1 MNNITGLILSIL
13 LLSFSAPSQADD
25 CSEFGNNH
33 YMKWIDLDA
42 SCISKSDLVKKIDAE
57 GVWELTNRE
66 ESNRN
71 DVMTLMYS
79 NRNDRE
85 MTAEIN
91 FLAID
96 NQGSNILEV
105 NYLLPCIDVLKGF
118 ESVGFPP
125 FSTEL
130 YEFTKSPVFYTINK
144 IENTVLSILPGE
156 QQGFCAGLSLQTNI

>member
-25 CSEFGNNH
+25 CSDFGNNH

-42 SCISKSDLVKKIDAE
+42 SCISKADLVKKIDAE
-57 GVWELTNRE
+57 GIWELTNRE
-66 ESNRN
+66 QLHDSPILLKKRN
-71 DVMTLMYS
+71 SPNTQM
-79 NRNDRE
+79 
-85 MTAEIN
+85 EIN
-91 FLAID
+91 
-96 NQGSNILEV
+96 
-105 NYLLPCIDVLKGF
+105 YLSFGDHVTTQLMLTFNMKCSDVLRGL

-130 YEFTKSPVFYTINK
+130 YEFTKSPMFYTINK

-156 QQGFCAGLSLQTNI
+156 QPGYCANLTLQTNI